1 MKGVGIDG
9 CRGGWFAVWTRDGT
23 RWECALYPDIA
34 TVWRD
39 HADAAA
45 LLADIPVGLPGQG
58 TRLAD
63 GLARQRL
70 GPRKA
75 SVFNVP
81 ARQAALAMGR
91 EDTPQA
97 VRKATA
103 RETNRMLSGKSLSE
117 QSLGIVPKILE
128 MDAFLLATPAARG
141 RVFEAH
147 PEVCFSL
154 AGGAPMVYSK
164 KEFLGGL
171 ERLRLVEQ
179 WIAAAQAMLADARGR
194 YPRAAVATDD
204 MLDAMILAASAY
216 CCQGRPTPM
225 PDPPECDETGLPMA
239 IWYHDFNNC

>member
-9 CRGGWFAVWTRDGT
+9 CRGGWFAVWTGDGA
-23 RWECALYPDIA
+23 RWECALYPDMA
-34 TVWRD
+34 AVWRD
-39 HADAAA
+39 HSDAAV
-45 LLADIPVGLPGQG
+45 LFADIPVGLPDQG

-70 GPRKA
+70 GPRGA

-91 EDTPQA
+91 EDTPSA
-97 VRKATA
+97 VRKAAA
-103 RETNRMLSGKSLSE
+103 RDANRKLSGKSLSE
-117 QSLGIVPKILE
+117 QSLCIVPKILE
-128 MDAFLLATPAARG
+128 VDAFLLATPEARG

-179 WIAAAQAMLADARGR
+179 RIADAQAMLADARGR
-194 YPRAAVATDD
+194 YPRTAVATDD
-204 MLDAMILAASAY
+204 MLDAMILAASAA

-225 PDPPECDETGLPMA
+225 PDPPERDGTGLPMA